1 MSKKKDIGINDE
13 LLVVPEIN
21 SSMKVSHIETEIL
34 VEILE
39 RLRLLDSHTSRTQ
52 IDVNDITKTV
62 EKIYKELLELR
73 KG

>member
-1 MSKKKDIGINDE
+1 MSKKKDIDINDE

-21 SSMKVSHIETEIL
+21 SSMKVSYIETEIL

-52 IDVNDITKTV
+52 IDVNEMTKTID
-62 EKIYKELLELR
+62 KIFKELMER
-73 KG
+73 K

>member
-1 MSKKKDIGINDE
+1 MSKKKDTNTDDQIIA
-13 LLVVPEIN
+13 VPEIN

-52 IDVNDITKTV
+52 IDVNEMTKTID
-62 EKIYKELLELR
+62 KIFKELMER
-73 KG
+73 K